1 MECYYHKDR
10 EAVKSCYICGKPLC
24 EECAKG
30 INGRY
35 YCVSCIEKGT
45 KREENNK
52 GKKTPAVAA
61 FLSLIPGLGQI
72 YNNEYL
78 KAIALMLLFGLFV
91 GFIIDLSMI
100 GSYQFLPFAGIVV
113 ALVYFGG
120 IVDAY
125 FSAKRI
131 NEEKEILD
139 KGSVI
144 IGIVLVIIGLLF
156 LFENLGYDLSW
167 LLHYWPLLLI
177 ILGVYQIIR
186 YLRKR

>member
-1 MECYYHKDR
+1 
-10 EAVKSCYICGKPLC
+10 
-24 EECAKG
+24 
-30 INGRY
+30 
-35 YCVSCIEKGT
+35 
-45 KREENNK
+45 
-52 GKKTPAVAA
+52 
-61 FLSLIPGLGQI
+61 
-72 YNNEYL
+72 
-78 KAIALMLLFGLFV
+78 MLLFGLFV

-100 GSYQFLPFAGIVV
+100 GSYQFIPFAGIVV

-131 NEEKEILD
+131 NEEKEILG

-186 YLRKR
+186 YLQKR